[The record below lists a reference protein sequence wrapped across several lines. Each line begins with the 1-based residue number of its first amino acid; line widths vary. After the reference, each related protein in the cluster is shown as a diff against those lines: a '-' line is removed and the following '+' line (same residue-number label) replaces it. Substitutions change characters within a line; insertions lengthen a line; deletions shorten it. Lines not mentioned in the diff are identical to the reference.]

1 MGTSKR
7 DVEVKKA
14 PEVGPKGPG
23 FGSQREG
30 PGQKRG
36 AMDKPRYLQLYD
48 QNERGS
54 KMSKAEQ
61 LASDWFEKFNN
72 HKMLFGF
79 SAMLILTV
87 CSIYFNMRL
96 GRLSASPSD
105 NTWYIMPLAYSFLD
119 VAALVLAMAIFAG
132 AVRGVMKFAA
142 SVWFAYL
149 IGLSLFACL
158 SCIIALDAQKASSG
172 DAFKRQQ
179 LEIALAQANDNV
191 KTWQRNVANTINHRS
206 KFQRTLND
214 AIEKRDDLI
223 YEISKLDSSTPSNQ
237 VVFEKMDPFMPAWID
252 QDMFKTLARLAF
264 GIAMVLTP
272 LLLTAV
278 MAHVLG
284 TSPAA
289 KAQRSEAANDQKGS
303 DNVKKLVQV

>member
-1 MGTSKR
+1 
-7 DVEVKKA
+7 
-14 PEVGPKGPG
+14 
-23 FGSQREG
+23 
-30 PGQKRG
+30 
-36 AMDKPRYLQLYD
+36 
-48 QNERGS
+48 
-54 KMSKAEQ
+54 MSKAEQ

-132 AVRGVMKFAA
+132 AVRGIMKFAA
-142 SVWFAYL
+142 SVWFTYL
-149 IGLSLFACL
+149 IALSLFACL

-172 DAFKRQQ
+172 DTFKRQQ

-223 YEISKLDSSTPSNQ
+223 YEISKLDSSTPANQ

-264 GIAMVLTP
+264 GIAMVITP

-289 KAQRSEAANDQKGS
+289 KAQRSEAANDQAERS
-303 DNVKKLVQV
+303 DNVKKMVQV